1 MAVISPH
8 ILSLSWRFTAQLVG
22 RLANANIGLIAA
34 GVAFYAMFAV
44 FPGVSATI
52 AIWTAFADAN
62 TIRTYLAVADNFI
75 PPQAWNLLYAQ
86 IQSWLISTNSSIGWG
101 TIVSLAITLFSAR
114 AGVGALVLGLNVIHG
129 VKPRNTIWSLF
140 FAYFMTMA
148 LVAVMIVALATIVAV
163 PVFLNVLPFHSNPAL
178 MALTN
183 LMLSGL
189 PWAAM
194 FLLMLTVLGILY
206 RYGPRKMGRPREKL
220 FTLGAVIAT
229 LVWGAASY
237 GLTFYLS
244 NFASY
249 SKLYGSIG
257 AVIALLL
264 WLYLSAFAILFG
276 AAFNAE
282 LRKERTGSTKPLP
295 EQTE

>member
-1 MAVISPH
+1 MSVTPAH
-8 ILSLSWRFTAQLVG
+8 ILRVSLNFSLQLLG
-22 RLANANIGLIAA
+22 RLAATNIGLISA
-34 GVAFYAMFAV
+34 GVAFYAMLAI

-75 PPQAWNLLYAQ
+75 PPQAWNLLYSQ
-86 IQSWLISTNSSIGWG
+86 IQSWLISTDSTIGWG
-101 TIVSLAITLFSAR
+101 TIASLGVTLFSAR

-129 VKPRNTIWSLF
+129 TKPRNTIWSIF
-140 FAYFMTMA
+140 FAYFMTLA
-148 LVAVMIVALATIVAV
+148 LVAVMIGALATIVAV
-163 PVFLNVLPFHSNPAL
+163 PVFLNILPFHNTPAL
-178 MALTN
+178 IALTN
-183 LMLSGL
+183 LMLSWL
-189 PWAAM
+189 PWGAM

-206 RYGPRKMGRPREKL
+206 RYGPRKMGRPREKI
-220 FTLGAVIAT
+220 FTFGAVIAT
-229 LVWGAASY
+229 LVWGAASF

-244 NFASY
+244 HFASY

-282 LRKERTGSTKPLP
+282 WRKERTGSTKPLD
-295 EQTE
+295 